1 MSITATEIH
10 PIAELFPRMTRDEFA
25 ELRESIQSIGL
36 QEPIWTL
43 NGQVIDGRERLR
55 ACVEL
60 GVRPTFR
67 ERSNGDGLA
76 MFVVAQ
82 NLRRRHLTSSQRAA
96 LAVDLLPYL
105 EAEAELR
112 MLGGREVS
120 PEGGRGRARDH
131 AAAATGTNPR
141 YVSDLKRIQAEHPDL
156 YEEVK
161 HGPLNVTDA
170 QMLTKVRDEDR
181 AAVLELMR
189 EGTARSAREAVEL
202 VFAQRGEDVP
212 ARLLQ
217 RPHRDV
223 LIDELRRVLTDGV
236 AKADAD
242 DPAAIDDLRR
252 AHEIARQL

>member
-1 MSITATEIH
+1 M
-10 PIAELFPRMTRDEFA
+10 
-25 ELRESIQSIGL
+25 
-36 QEPIWTL
+36 
-43 NGQVIDGRERLR
+43 
-55 ACVEL
+55 
-60 GVRPTFR
+60 
-67 ERSNGDGLA
+67 
-76 MFVVAQ
+76 
-82 NLRRRHLTSSQRAA
+82 
-96 LAVDLLPYL
+96 
-105 EAEAELR
+105 
-112 MLGGREVS
+112 
-120 PEGGRGRARDH
+120 
-131 AAAATGTNPR
+131 
-141 YVSDLKRIQAEHPDL
+141 SDLKRIQAEHPDL

>member
-112 MLGGREVS
+112 MLGVGKFLPRV
-120 PEGGRGRARDH
+120 
-131 AAAATGTNPR
+131 AAAAHAITPPR
-141 YVSDLKRIQAEHPDL
+141 R
-156 YEEVK
+156 
-161 HGPLNVTDA
+161 
-170 QMLTKVRDEDR
+170 
-181 AAVLELMR
+181 
-189 EGTARSAREAVEL
+189 
-202 VFAQRGEDVP
+202 P
-212 ARLLQ
+212 ARTRATCPTSSAS
-217 RPHRDV
+217 RPS
-223 LIDELRRVLTDGV
+223 IQTCTRR
-236 AKADAD
+236 
-242 DPAAIDDLRR
+242 
-252 AHEIARQL
+252 